1 MTDHARL
8 SPSSRH
14 RWGVCPGSVREESK
28 YPEEPSGPSA
38 VDGTHSHTLLEY
50 CIRDNLLDPMHTVG
64 RTFADHEGTFTVDN
78 DRAERVK
85 VAVDYIRNRIEELK
99 ADGYEVSLYAEEKVN
114 PAALVGRDDMS
125 GTVDCRIVTRDLMEL
140 IDYKDGMNDVGVDG
154 NLQLELYDVGALA
167 DYPPGTPVPLR
178 IRNTVIQPKLRLKGL
193 PAITSQVVRTVDV
206 FKRLDIIKAEA
217 AATDQPDAPLVPGE
231 SQCKWCRAKACSA
244 RASYVMEKAGVSF
257 PPVQDS
263 PASVLDLAEQSAGKD
278 PSTMSGDQL
287 RHILEAAPLLRQ
299 LLEAVDEE
307 ALRRMKSGIQIP
319 GFKVVNGRGSRS
331 WNCDEDEMAKKLV
344 QMGIPKGEIYTRKL
358 ISPAQAEKL
367 RWKKR
372 DDTPVQL
379 SEKQL
384 KRMDKEYVAHL
395 AGKPTVVPDSDS
407 RRAIIMTAEGLFN
420 PVLPEG
426 AKETGPVTISF
437 LMPSSDP
444 TPTPDETLK
453 MVEIIPDWLKGA
465 S

>member
-1 MTDHARL
+1 MTSHARL

-28 YPEEPSGPSA
+28 YPEQPSGPSA

-64 RTFADHEGTFTVDN
+64 RTFTDHEGTFTVDN

-85 VAVDYIRNRIEELK
+85 VAVDYIRNRIEEMK

-167 DYPPGTPVPLR
+167 DYPPGAPVPSR
-178 IRNTVIQPKLRLKGL
+178 IKNTVIQPKLRLKGL
-193 PAITSQVVRTVDV
+193 PAITSQVVKTVDV
-206 FKRLDIIKAEA
+206 FKRLDILKGEA
-217 AATDQPDAPLVPGE
+217 AATDSPDAPLVPGD
-231 SQCKWCRAKACSA
+231 SQCKWCRAKGSCSA
-244 RASYVMEKAGVSF
+244 LAGHVMEKAGVMF
-257 PPVQDS
+257 PVVQNQLSSDQ

-278 PSTMSGDQL
+278 PTTMDADQL

-307 ALRRMKSGIQIP
+307 ALRRMKMGIQIP
-319 GFKVVNGRGSRS
+319 GFKVVNGRGSQS
-331 WNCDEDEMAKKLV
+331 WNLDESEMEKKLV
-344 QMGIPKGEIYTRKL
+344 QLGIPKGEVYVQKL
-358 ISPAQAEKL
+358 VSPAQVKKL

-372 DDTPVQL
+372 DGTPVQL
-379 SEKQL
+379 SPKQIA
-384 KRMDKEYVAHL
+384 RMDKEYVAHL
-395 AGKPTVVPDSDS
+395 AGKPTVVPESDS
-407 RRAIIMTAEGLFN
+407 RKAITLTAENLFTPIEETTVQ
-420 PVLPEG
+420 PVIAESLP
-426 AKETGPVTISF
+426 SW
-437 LMPSSDP
+437 LSSN
-444 TPTPDETLK
+444 
-453 MVEIIPDWLKGA
+453 
-465 S
+465 